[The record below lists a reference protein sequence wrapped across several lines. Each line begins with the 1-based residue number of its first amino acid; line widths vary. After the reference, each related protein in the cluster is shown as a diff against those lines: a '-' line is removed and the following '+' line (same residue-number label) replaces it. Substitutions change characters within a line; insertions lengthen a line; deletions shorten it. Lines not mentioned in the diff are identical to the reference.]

1 MAPQKKSIQYKSI
14 LHFGDLCL
22 TRWRVAM
29 DGGNRHSDV
38 RLGHWIG
45 LRKNL
50 QESPIDGDK
59 KPSI

>member
-1 MAPQKKSIQYKSI
+1 
-14 LHFGDLCL
+14 
-22 TRWRVAM
+22 M

-59 KPSI
+59 KTQYIGVPFNQFIEVVYI